1 MFRTYPEFFLFS
13 VTCYQPNSILRQQV
27 NRFKRYITIAT
38 CTKKSDTN
46 KPAMTSL
53 YYNLKWSLKQFP
65 N

>member
-1 MFRTYPEFFLFS
+1 MLTPKFYIKTAGKKKNIKQS
-13 VTCYQPNSILRQQV
+13 
-27 NRFKRYITIAT
+27 KRYITIAT

-46 KPAMTSL
+46 RPAMTSL